1 MGSIQAELTEGP
13 QAAVFIFV
21 WCVRWA
27 VFFSLSLSASSCKM
41 GVDGLPGVT
50 SGLETGMA
58 AWSSGSEHMTGH
70 TPGSPLAWAQ
80 GQ

>member
-1 MGSIQAELTEGP
+1 MQRAPRLQSSFSFGVLGGECSP
-13 QAAVFIFV
+13 V
-21 WCVRWA
+21 
-27 VFFSLSLSASSCKM
+27 SLSVSSCKI

-58 AWSSGSEHMTGH
+58 AWSSGSERMTVH

>member
-1 MGSIQAELTEGP
+1 MGSVQAELTEGP
-13 QAAVFIFV
+13 RLQSSFLFGVLGGQ
-21 WCVRWA
+21 C
-27 VFFSLSLSASSCKM
+27 SPLSLSASSCKM

-58 AWSSGSEHMTGH
+58 AWSSGSERMTVH